1 MSSADPEL
9 ARRAEARRR
18 RGMSGDVIAP
28 GDPEPD
34 LYAGLSPVERWA
46 ALSELNERLA
56 RVAGE
61 ARPIPP
67 RHEWPGEVFR
77 LPWASKD

>member
-1 MSSADPEL
+1 MVSVDPEL

-18 RGMSGDVIAP
+18 RGMVGEVIAP

-34 LYAGLSPVERWA
+34 LYDELSPVERWA
-46 ALSELNERLA
+46 ALCELNERLA
-56 RVAGE
+56 RVAGQ
-61 ARPIPP
+61 ARPIPA
-67 RHEWPGEVFR
+67 RREWPGEVFR